1 MPRFDKS
8 QLLQYIDQIRG
19 QSNYWMTHSRDRA
32 KEIFTTFAEM
42 VPDFP
47 RVRYIKTI
55 VNTAPE
61 EQIRLELDILREELV
76 AGPPAPPEVMDEE
89 KIEETSAIIDETP
102 KTFPAGRGRRK

>member
-1 MPRFDKS
+1 MPRFDKA
-8 QLLQYIDQIRG
+8 QLLQYIDNICG

-55 VNTAPE
+55 VDKAPE
-61 EQIRLELDILREELV
+61 EQIRAELDILRTELV
-76 AGPPAPPEVMDEE
+76 AGPPAPPEVVEPE
-89 KIEETSAIIDETP
+89 QEHEAESFIEETP
-102 KTFPAGRGRRK
+102 KPFVGRGRRK

>member
-1 MPRFDKS
+1 MPRFDKA
-8 QLLQYIDQIRG
+8 QLLQYIDNIRG

-55 VNTAPE
+55 VDNAPE
-61 EQIRLELDILREELV
+61 EQIRAELDILRTELV
-76 AGPPAPPEVMDEE
+76 AGPPAPPEVVEPE
-89 KIEETSAIIDETP
+89 QEHEAESFIEETP
-102 KTFPAGRGRRK
+102 KPFVRRGRRK

>member
-1 MPRFDKS
+1 MPRFDKA
-8 QLLQYIDQIRG
+8 QLLQYIDNIRG

-55 VNTAPE
+55 VDKAPE
-61 EQIRLELDILREELV
+61 EQIRAELDILRTELV
-76 AGPPAPPEVMDEE
+76 AGPPAPPEVVEPE
-89 KIEETSAIIDETP
+89 QEHEAESFIEETP
-102 KTFPAGRGRRK
+102 KPVVGRGRRK

>member
-1 MPRFDKS
+1 MPRFDKA
-8 QLLQYIDQIRG
+8 QLLQYIDNICG

-55 VNTAPE
+55 VDTAPE
-61 EQIRLELDILREELV
+61 EQIRAELDILRTELV
-76 AGPPAPPEVMDEE
+76 AGPPAPPEVVEPE
-89 KIEETSAIIDETP
+89 QEHEAESFIEETP
-102 KTFPAGRGRRK
+102 KPFVGRGRRK